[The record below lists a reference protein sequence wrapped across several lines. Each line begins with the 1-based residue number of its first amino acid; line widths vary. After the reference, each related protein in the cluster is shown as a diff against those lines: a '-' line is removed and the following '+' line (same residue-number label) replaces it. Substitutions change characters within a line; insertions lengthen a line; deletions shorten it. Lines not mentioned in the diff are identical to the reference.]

1 MYKLLRALS
10 AVSIA
15 SLAVPASAEVNI
27 FLDRTYD
34 GSYNN
39 LTPGYEQLGAANTS
53 LQRLTTPA
61 YPDDGTTLAGADR
74 PNPRLISNIVFPQSA
89 PIDNSAGISALVWQ
103 WGQFV
108 DHDITFV
115 LDNHAEPMNISVPRG
130 DPQFDPFFTG
140 NALIPQNRSVFTQF
154 EPGTGSPRQQVN
166 SITHWLDGS
175 GVYGSDAARN
185 AFLRTG
191 SEGKLKTST
200 GDLLPFNDGTQI
212 NVGPGGQVNLG
223 SNLFVAGDLRAN
235 EQVGLTAMHT
245 LFVREHNYIADLVA
259 TNNPTFNDEEIFQ
272 LSRKIVG
279 AEIQAITYNEWLPSL
294 LGSNALDPYAGYD
307 STVDARISNE
317 FSAAAFRVGHTL
329 LQSDI
334 LRLDENGVPI
344 ADGNLTL
351 AEAFFRPDRLINE
364 GGIDPV
370 LRGLMAARAQE
381 FDAKVI
387 DDVRNLL
394 FGPPGAGGL
403 DLASLNIQRGRDHGL
418 ADYNSLRTELGLE
431 RIDDFGDIT
440 SDVTTAAALQAVYG
454 DVDSIDPWVG
464 MLSEDHYQDAG
475 VGETIFFVLSNQF
488 AALRDG
494 DRFWYENDPALAA
507 YLPEISATS
516 LADIIMRNTGIQNI
530 TGNVFLAPV
539 PIPASLPLAMSA
551 LAFLG
556 LWRKRQ
562 QAASV

>member
-1 MYKLLRALS
+1 VYKLLRALS
-10 AVSIA
+10 AVSLA
-15 SLAVPASAEVNI
+15 SLAVPASADVNI

-39 LTPGYEQLGAANTS
+39 LTPGYDQLGAAGTS
-53 LQRLTTPA
+53 LRRLTAPA
-61 YPDDGTTLAGADR
+61 YPDDGTTMAGGDR
-74 PNPRLISNIVFPQSA
+74 PNPRLVSNIVFPQSA
-89 PIDNSAGISALVWQ
+89 PIDNSLGISAMVWQ

-115 LDNHAEPMNISVPRG
+115 LDNSADPAFISVPTG
-130 DPQFDPFFTG
+130 DPSFDPFFTG
-140 NALIPQNRSVFTQF
+140 NAQIPFNRSTFTQF
-154 EPGTGSPRQQVN
+154 EPGTGSPREQVN

-185 AFLRTG
+185 TFLRTG
-191 SEGKLKTST
+191 TDGKLKTSA
-200 GDLLPFNDGTQI
+200 GDLLPFNDGTQANI
-212 NVGPGGQVNLG
+212 GAGGQFTTG

-235 EQVGLTAMHT
+235 EQVGLTSMHT

-259 TNNPTFNDEEIFQ
+259 TNNPTFDDEQIFQ

-279 AEIQAITYNEWLPSL
+279 AEIQAITYNEWLPTL

-307 STVDARISNE
+307 STVDARLSNE
-317 FSAAAFRVGHTL
+317 FSAAAFRFGHTL

-351 AEAFFRPDRLINE
+351 AEAFFRPDRIVNE
-364 GGIDPV
+364 GGIDPI

-394 FGPPGAGGL
+394 FGPPG
-403 DLASLNIQRGRDHGL
+403 
-418 ADYNSLRTELGLE
+418 
-431 RIDDFGDIT
+431 
-440 SDVTTAAALQAVYG
+440 AVYG

-475 VGETIFFVLSNQF
+475 VGETIFFILSNQF

-494 DRFWYENDPALAA
+494 DRFWYQNDPTLAA
-507 YLPEISATS
+507 YLPEIEATS

-530 TGNVFLAPV
+530 TGNVFIAPV

-562 QAASV
+562 QAASA